1 MNIKEELEKYNDYIS
16 DIKKIESKIANLKY
30 EEVSISGSNFSING
44 DIRPKGYMTSNI
56 EKKVIN
62 NTDKIVEL
70 EAKKDKVKKHIDY
83 LDSLINTLSDY
94 HREITDLKYKYN
106 KTNSQIAT
114 IMKREERTVRKAL
127 EKILVILD
135 EKCKSYV
142 KVP

>member
-83 LDSLINTLSDY
+83 LDSLINTLKYSERKLIKMYFVEKKDINDIL
-94 HREITDLKYKYN
+94 REFKRNEETSIYN
-106 KTNSQIAT
+106 T
-114 IMKREERTVRKAL
+114 INNLIKKMNKKANY
-127 EKILVILD
+127 E
-135 EKCKSYV
+135 
-142 KVP
+142 

>member
-30 EEVSISGSNFSING
+30 EEVSIAGSNFNING
-44 DIRPKGYMTSNI
+44 DIKPKGYMTSNI

-70 EAKKDKVKKHIDY
+70 EAQKYKIKKHIDY

-135 EKCKSYV
+135 EKCKSSV

>member
-30 EEVSISGSNFSING
+30 EEVSIAGSNFNING
-44 DIRPKGYMTSNI
+44 DIKPKGYMTSNI

-70 EAKKDKVKKHIDY
+70 EAQKYKIKKHIDY

-135 EKCKSYV
+135 EKCKSSA